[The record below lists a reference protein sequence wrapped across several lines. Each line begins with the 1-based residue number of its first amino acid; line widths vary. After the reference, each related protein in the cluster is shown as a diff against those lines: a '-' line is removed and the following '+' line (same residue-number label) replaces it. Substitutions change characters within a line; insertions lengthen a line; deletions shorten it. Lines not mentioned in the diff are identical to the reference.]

1 MEKALLFIE
10 ENQTWIYFILL
21 FGGLIY
27 LRLSLIRA
35 NQFRKAMFGLERER
49 SLSKLTQS
57 GAMLV
62 LVFALGVAVFV
73 VANFVAPAYLANV
86 NTTPGGE
93 VDQLA
98 TQEAEAVPGYEP
110 PQETMV
116 ISEALPEIG
125 CPDPN
130 VNLVV
135 PQNEST
141 VSGVIEVRGTATHT
155 AFGFYQF
162 HYRLMSPGSSWN
174 VVAAGDE
181 PKIDDVLGIWDTTW
195 LLAGEYYF
203 RLVVTDTAG
212 EPAPECVI
220 QVRVVPSP

>member
-21 FGGLIY
+21 VGGLIY

-35 NQFRKAMFGLERER
+35 NQYRKAMFALERER
-49 SLSKLTQS
+49 ALSRLTQA

-62 LVFALGVAVFV
+62 LTFAFGVAVFV
-73 VANFVAPAYLANV
+73 VANFVAPAYLANIHASPEV
-86 NTTPGGE
+86 EADPQSTLQAETETTGDLP
-93 VDQLA
+93 QA
-98 TQEAEAVPGYEP
+98 TQAAAE
-110 PQETMV
+110 T
-116 ISEALPEIG
+116 LPSIG

-130 VNLVV
+130 VNLVL
-135 PQNEST
+135 PQDGST
-141 VSGVIEVRGTATHT
+141 ISGVVEVRGTATHT
-155 AFGFYQF
+155 AFGFYQYY
-162 HYRLMSPGSSWN
+162 YRSISPGSSWN
-174 VVAAGDE
+174 VVTAGSE
-181 PKIDDVLGIWDTTW
+181 PKVDDVLGIWDTTW

-212 EPAPECVI
+212 VPAPECVI

>member
-21 FGGLIY
+21 FGMLIY

-35 NQFRKAMFGLERER
+35 NQYRKAMFGLERER

-62 LVFALGVAVFV
+62 LTFALGVATFV

-86 NTTPGGE
+86 NTTPDGE
-93 VDQLA
+93 VDLLS
-98 TQEAEAVPGYEP
+98 TQEAEAASGDVL
-110 PQETMV
+110 PQET
-116 ISEALPEIG
+116 IAILEALPEIG

-135 PQNEST
+135 PQDGST

-162 HYRLMSPGSSWN
+162 HYRLVSPGSSWN

-212 EPAPECVI
+212 VPAPECVI
-220 QVRVVPSP
+220 RVRVVPSP

>member
-1 MEKALLFIE
+1 MEQALLFIE

-35 NQFRKAMFGLERER
+35 NQYRKAMFGLERER
-49 SLSKLTQS
+49 SLSRLTQS

-62 LVFALGVAVFV
+62 LTFALGVAVFV

-86 NTTPGGE
+86 HTTPDTE
-93 VDQLA
+93 VDQLS
-98 TQEAEAVPGYEP
+98 TQEAEADSGDAL
-110 PQETMV
+110 PQET
-116 ISEALPEIG
+116 IAIPEALPQVG

-135 PQNEST
+135 PQDGST
-141 VSGVIEVRGTATHT
+141 VSGVIEVQGTATHT

-162 HYRLMSPGSSWN
+162 HYRLVSPGSSWN
-174 VVAAGDE
+174 VIAAGDE
-181 PKIDDVLGIWDTTW
+181 PKIDEVLGTWDTTW

-212 EPAPECVI
+212 VPAPECVI

>member
-1 MEKALLFIE
+1 MERALLFIE

-35 NQFRKAMFGLERER
+35 DQFRKAMYGLERER

-62 LVFALGVAVFV
+62 LTFALGVAVFV

-86 NTTPGGE
+86 HTAPEGE
-93 VDQLA
+93 VDPLS
-98 TQEAEAVPGYEP
+98 TQEAEAGSGDAL

-116 ISEALPEIG
+116 IPETLPEIG

-135 PQNEST
+135 PQDGST
-141 VSGVIEVRGTATHT
+141 VSGVVEVRGTATHT

-181 PKIDDVLGIWDTTW
+181 PIIDDELGIWDTTW

-212 EPAPECVI
+212 VPAPECVI